1 MEALVLIGGFLYIL
15 VLGFWVMGKID
26 HFIDGGGF
34 IADWDEEDVQSAASE
49 NNDTASLDYT
59 KNQKDRKIG

>member
-1 MEALVLIGGFLYIL
+1 METLVLIGGFLYIG

-34 IADWDEEDVQSAASE
+34 MPEWDEEDAPSAAD
-49 NNDTASLDYT
+49 DTASLDHT
-59 KNQKDRKIG
+59 KNQKDQKIG